1 MKKAHTH
8 LLLTPL
14 YKNIP
19 VGVIPSI
26 YFLQHPLAV
35 LKTKGKRCIFIQSMS
50 LKLWCFRWEIL
61 SIRGHRI
68 QHVAPHKISFTELLQ
83 STMQRETVTSTNPM
97 EIVASNSEYEKAQP
111 IKVLPK
117 QTSFTVSSRSL
128 LFICVKTKIKLL
140 YLLLC
145 LYSWGGGSGTGALT
159 IIEG

>member
-1 MKKAHTH
+1 
-8 LLLTPL
+8 
-14 YKNIP
+14 
-19 VGVIPSI
+19 
-26 YFLQHPLAV
+26 
-35 LKTKGKRCIFIQSMS
+35 
-50 LKLWCFRWEIL
+50 
-61 SIRGHRI
+61 
-68 QHVAPHKISFTELLQ
+68 
-83 STMQRETVTSTNPM
+83 M